1 MLNKKFF
8 AAALSLLTL
17 ISINALR
24 ANAQSC
30 PNQETFGSR
39 SILAVNKSLQ
49 SQIEVTYFTTDDP
62 NAFISEKAGLKRS
75 ASYMNLNTNQ
85 FVAKIE
91 SLERA
96 GVATIKKQQSATS
109 YLGEVAELNL
119 ERNLTNAQARMSNA
133 NFASSHA
140 SEVNGLD
147 RKTEINVYEGLLS
160 DGDYYRVSLLSW
172 FVDATSNSGQKI
184 VDYDAI
190 VLLKPGQTAVF
201 KLSSNYEVKRNGAA
215 RSYVAV
221 TMRSVGNVSM
231 ASLAHRR

>member
-17 ISINALR
+17 ISLNALS
-24 ANAQSC
+24 ASAQSC
-30 PNQETFGSR
+30 PNQEAFGSR
-39 SILAVNKSLQ
+39 QTLAVNKSLQ

-75 ASYMNLNTNQ
+75 ASYLNLNTNQ
-85 FVAKIE
+85 FVARIE

-96 GVATIKKQQSATS
+96 GVATIRKQQSATS

-119 ERNLTNAQARMSNA
+119 ERNLSNA
-133 NFASSHA
+133 NFDSAHA
-140 SEVNGLD
+140 TAVNGLD

-160 DGDYYRVSLLSW
+160 DRDYYRVSLLSW

-190 VLLKPGQTAVF
+190 VLLKPGQTAIF
-201 KLSSNYEVKRNGAA
+201 KLSSNYEIRRSGAA

-221 TMRSVGNVSM
+221 TMRSVNNVGT

>member
-17 ISINALR
+17 ISINALH

-30 PNQETFGSR
+30 PNQESFGSR
-39 SILAVNKSLQ
+39 SILAVNKTLQ

-62 NAFISEKAGLKRS
+62 SAFISEKDGLKRS
-75 ASYMNLNTNQ
+75 ASYINLNTNQ
-85 FVAKIE
+85 FVARIE

-96 GVATIKKQQSATS
+96 GVATIRKQQSATS

-119 ERNLTNAQARMSNA
+119 ERNLNSAQAKTVNA
-133 NFASSHA
+133 GFALSH
-140 SEVNGLD
+140 STGVNGLD

-160 DGDYYRVSLLSW
+160 DRDYYRVSLLSW

-201 KLSSNYEVKRNGAA
+201 KLSSNYEVKRSGAA
-215 RSYVAV
+215 RSYIAV
-221 TMRSVGNVSM
+221 TMRSVNNVSS

>member
-1 MLNKKFF
+1 MLNKRFF
-8 AAALSLLTL
+8 AAALSLLTF
-17 ISINALR
+17 ISLSALC

-39 SILAVNKSLQ
+39 QSLAVNKSLQ
-49 SQIEVTYFTTDDP
+49 SQIEVTYFTTNDP

-75 ASYMNLNTNQ
+75 ASYLNLNTNQ

-96 GVATIKKQQSATS
+96 GVATIRKQQSATS

-119 ERNLTNAQARMSNA
+119 ERNLSSAQSKMVNA
-133 NFASSHA
+133 NYALSHA
-140 SEVNGLD
+140 TGINGLD
-147 RKTEINVYEGLLS
+147 RKSEINVYEGLLS
-160 DGDYYRVSLLSW
+160 DRDYYRVSLLSW
-172 FVDATSNSGQKI
+172 FVDANSNNGQRI

-190 VLLKPGQTAVF
+190 VLLKPGQTAIF
-201 KLSSNYEVKRNGAA
+201 KLSSNYEVKRSGAA
-215 RSYVAV
+215 RSYIAV
-221 TMRSVGNVSM
+221 TMRSVNNVGS